1 MRRHPSARRSAH
13 QLLSMRA
20 AIPALSLVVLAS
32 CENAGADRTVGL
44 DATGTVAGFVFF
56 DVNGSLSADDAD
68 VPFEGARVRLLSGAS
83 GDTLFRAA
91 TGEDGRFVFSGVP
104 VGSYEV
110 VLDSASAGDSARVTG
125 LDVRSVT
132 VLPADSVEVTGSIGY
147 PIVSAAEARTLA
159 AGTRVVVTGVAL
171 HARLTFS
178 DTLFHVVDTS
188 GAIRAMRVRPSAV
201 PVAAGDSVRLSGRVA
216 ARLGQPVLDDVS
228 VFVVSPTFV
237 PTANTVTTAA
247 AATAAGGT
255 LDAALVRILDAA
267 VTDTATVDG
276 HLMMTIDDGSGLVFV
291 RLDRAADAAFRPP
304 YPAGLYVAPNRFDVV
319 GVLVP
324 SGTGQWIVRPRSSLD
339 LTLR

>member
-1 MRRHPSARRSAH
+1 MRRPTF
-13 QLLSMRA
+13 LRA
-20 AIPALSLVVLAS
+20 PLSLRALFTIAIMALLAS

-56 DVNGSLSADDAD
+56 DVNGSLSTDAAD

-83 GDTLFRAA
+83 GDTLFRAE
-91 TGEDGRFVFSGVP
+91 TGDDGRFAFSGVP
-104 VGSYEV
+104 VGSYRV

-125 LDVRSVT
+125 LDMEAVT
-132 VLPADSVEVTGSIGY
+132 VLPADSIEITGSIGY
-147 PIVSAAEARTLA
+147 PIVSAATARTLA

-171 HARLTFS
+171 HVRLTFS
-178 DTLFHVVDTS
+178 DTLLHVVDTS
-188 GAIRAMRVRPSAV
+188 GALRAMRVRPSAV
-201 PVAAGDSVRLSGRVA
+201 PVAAGDSVRMSGRIS
-216 ARLGQPVLDDVS
+216 ARLGQPALDDVT

-237 PTANTVTTAA
+237 PTASTVTTAA
-247 AATAAGGT
+247 ASTAVGGT

-304 YPAGLYVAPNRFDVV
+304 FPAALYVAPNRFDVV